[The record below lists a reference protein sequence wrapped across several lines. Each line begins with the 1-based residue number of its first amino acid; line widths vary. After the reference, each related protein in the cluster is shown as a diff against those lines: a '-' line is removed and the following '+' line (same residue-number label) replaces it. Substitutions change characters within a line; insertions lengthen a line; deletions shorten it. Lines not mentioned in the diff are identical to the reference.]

1 VTANPPTLVLGAAI
15 AGLSTLVLV
24 ELVRR
29 WSLRLALLDTPNHR
43 SSHVVPTPR
52 LGGIGVVATLLGGL
66 AWLAWSAAAEGEDL
80 AASLTRLATIGAVV
94 SGVSLLDDLRSLP
107 APARLAVHL
116 AAATMLAITVAR
128 VGVLDAGPLGALRL
142 PEAVAVA
149 VTVLWVAWFINAF
162 NFMDGSDGI
171 AAMQAAVAGVG
182 WMAFGVWQGAP
193 ALVLCGAL
201 LCGTMGGF
209 LTHNWSPARIFMG
222 DAGSA
227 FLGFL
232 LSSVPWVIGG
242 DRLWLASVLVLWPF
256 LFDTVATLLRRAV
269 RREPVWRAHRSH
281 LYQRLIVGG
290 WSHRAV
296 ATLYGALAWLG
307 IGAGLSLLGSRRDV
321 AALMLMAVIAAA
333 ALLWNLAGR
342 AAARPV

>member
-1 VTANPPTLVLGAAI
+1 MNAPLTVLVAALGAA
-15 AGLSTLVLV
+15 LSTGLLV
-24 ELVRR
+24 EVVRR

-52 LGGIGVVATLLGGL
+52 LGGIGVVATLVGGL
-66 AWLAWSAAAEGEDL
+66 VWLAWTAATAAGDL
-80 AASLTRLATIGAVV
+80 ADALIRLCGVGAVV

-116 AAATMLAITVAR
+116 LAALSVALTIAPITAV
-128 VGVLDAGPLGALRL
+128 DAGPWGGVRL
-142 PEAVAVA
+142 PSLAAIGL
-149 VTVLWVAWFINAF
+149 TVLWIAWFINAF

-171 AAMQAAVAGVG
+171 AATQATVAGLG
-182 WMAFGVWQGAP
+182 WVAIGAWQDVP

-201 LCGTMGGF
+201 LCGTMVGF
-209 LTHNWSPARIFMG
+209 LIHNWSPARIFMG

-232 LSSVPWVIGG
+232 LSSVPWIIGG
-242 DRLWLASVLVLWPF
+242 DRLWLPSVLVLWPF
-256 LFDTVATLLRRAV
+256 LFDTGATLVRRAA
-269 RREPVWRAHRSH
+269 RGEAVWQAHRSH

-296 ATLYGALAWLG
+296 ATLYGALA
-307 IGAGLSLLGSRRDV
+307 LLGLGAALTLLGNRRDV
-321 AALMLMAVIAAA
+321 AALMLMALLGGAV
-333 ALLWNLAGR
+333 LLWTLAGR
-342 AAARPV
+342 ALPRSA

>member
-1 VTANPPTLVLGAAI
+1 MIASHLTLAVV
-15 AGLSTLVLV
+15 AGLSTVCLV
-24 ELVRR
+24 EVVRR

-66 AWLAWSAAAEGEDL
+66 GWLAWTAAAHGEAL
-80 AASLTRLATIGAVV
+80 APSLLRLGAIGAIV
-94 SGVSLLDDLRSLP
+94 SGVSLLDDVRSLS
-107 APARLAVHL
+107 APVRLAVHL
-116 AAATMLAITVAR
+116 LAATLLALVVDR

-142 PEAVAVA
+142 SRAAAIA
-149 VTVLWVAWFINAF
+149 VTVVWIAWFINAF

-171 AAMQAAVAGVG
+171 AATQATVAGLSWVV
-182 WMAFGVWQGAP
+182 FGAWQGVP
-193 ALVLCGAL
+193 ALVMCGAL
-201 LCGTMGGF
+201 LCGSMVGF

-232 LSSVPWVIGG
+232 LGVVPWVVGG
-242 DRLWLASVLVLWPF
+242 DRLWLPSVLVLWPF
-256 LFDTVATLLRRAV
+256 LFDTIATLMRRAL

-296 ATLYGALAWLG
+296 ATLYGALALLG
-307 IGAGLSLLGSRRDV
+307 MAAALSLLGSRRDV
-321 AALMLMAVIAAA
+321 ASLLLVAVAGAA

-342 AAARPV
+342 AAARPA

>member
-1 VTANPPTLVLGAAI
+1 M
-15 AGLSTLVLV
+15 
-24 ELVRR
+24 
-29 WSLRLALLDTPNHR
+29 ALLDTPNHR

-66 AWLAWSAAAEGEDL
+66 AWLAWSAAAPGD
-80 AASLTRLATIGAVV
+80 AVATSLTRLGTIGAVV

-116 AAATMLAITVAR
+116 VAATMLALAVDR
-128 VGVLDAGPLGALRL
+128 VGVLDAGPLGARRL
-142 PEAVAVA
+142 SGAAAIA

-171 AAMQAAVAGVG
+171 AATQATVAGVG
-182 WMAFGVWQGAP
+182 WMAFGAWQGVP

-201 LCGTMGGF
+201 LCGTMAGF

-242 DRLWLASVLVLWPF
+242 DRLWLPSVLILWPF
-256 LFDTVATLLRRAV
+256 LFDTVATLMRRAV
-269 RREPVWRAHRSH
+269 RGEPVWRAHRSH

-296 ATLYGALAWLG
+296 ATLYGALALLG
-307 IGAGLSLLGSRRDV
+307 MAAALSLLGDRRDV
-321 AALMLMAVIAAA
+321 AVIMLLAVIGAAA
-333 ALLWNLAGR
+333 ALWNLAGR
-342 AAARPV
+342 AAARPA

>member
-1 VTANPPTLVLGAAI
+1 MSANPLTLVLSAAI

-29 WSLRLALLDTPNHR
+29 WSLRRGLLDTPNHR

-52 LGGIGVVATLLGGL
+52 LGGIGVVATLLAGL
-66 AWLAWSAAAEGEDL
+66 AWLASMASGPGAGP
-80 AASLTRLATIGAVV
+80 AASVKWLAIIGAVV
-94 SGVSLLDDLRSLP
+94 SFVSLLDDLRSLS
-107 APARLAVHL
+107 APVRLVVHL
-116 AAATMLAITVAR
+116 AAAASLAFAVDRLGAI
-128 VGVLDAGPLGALRL
+128 DAGPLGLFRL
-142 PEAVAVA
+142 SGAAA
-149 VTVLWVAWFINAF
+149 IGVTVLWVCWFINAF

-171 AAMQAAVAGVG
+171 AATQATVAGLSWVVLG
-182 WMAFGVWQGAP
+182 SWLDVPAFA
-193 ALVLCGAL
+193 LCGAL
-201 LCGTMGGF
+201 LCGSMLGF
-209 LTHNWSPARIFMG
+209 LIHNWSPARIFMG

-232 LSSVPWVIGG
+232 LSSVPWVLGG
-242 DRLWLASVLVLWPF
+242 DRAWLPSVLVLWPF
-256 LFDTVATLLRRAV
+256 LFDTGATLVRRAL

-296 ATLYGALAWLG
+296 ATLYGALALLG
-307 IGAGLSLLGSRRDV
+307 MAAALSLLSSRRDV
-321 AALMLMAVIAAA
+321 AAFMLTVLIGAA

-342 AAARPV
+342 AAARPA